1 MVKRVSVDLVDD
13 LDGTVID
20 PQGGRTFTFRVEQVH
35 YEMDLTQ
42 ANIDRFH
49 EAIGDYIAAARVLS
63 SVEAEKPARSPR
75 RRKSTTELA
84 AVRDWARANGFEIS
98 SHGRV
103 PVSIREAYAEAH

>member
-20 PQGGRTFTFRVEQVH
+20 PQGGRTFTFRVEQVD

-42 ANIDRFH
+42 TNIERFH
-49 EAIGDYIAAARVLS
+49 EAIADYIAAARVIS
-63 SVEAEKPARSPR
+63 SVDRDKPARSPR

-84 AVRDWARANGFEIS
+84 AIREWARANGFEIS

-103 PVSIREAYAEAH
+103 PVGIKEAYAKVH